1 MRDIIWSGPALGDL
15 RRISAWLM
23 ENTDPDTAV
32 WILTAIR
39 SACNT
44 LESFPLR
51 SPLLKEDHRKL
62 RVKGT
67 RYLIIYRASD
77 SGIVVTRVFHA
88 RENWQSET

>member
-23 ENTDPDTAV
+23 ENADPDTAV
-32 WILTAIR
+32 WILAAIR

-44 LESFPLR
+44 LENFPSR
-51 SPLLKEDHRKL
+51 SPLLAQDHRKL

-67 RYLIIYRASD
+67 RYLIIYRISEA
-77 SGIVVTRVFHA
+77 GIFVTRVFHA
-88 RENWQSET
+88 REDWQLGE

>member
-23 ENTDPDTAV
+23 ENADPDTAV

-39 SACNT
+39 SACT
-44 LESFPLR
+44 SLENFPLR
-51 SPLLKEDHRKL
+51 SPLLKQGHRKL

-67 RYLIIYRASD
+67 RYLIIYRAVD
-77 SGIVVTRVFHA
+77 TGIVVTRVFHA
-88 RENWQSET
+88 RENWQMDV